1 MPDLSA
7 ALDANRYREIG
18 HESILACNLW
28 LSLNLAC
35 ERGDKA
41 ATLHAAEQ
49 IAILTRSTL
58 ALVKRLG
65 SADPDDDK
73 GAKREAQR

>member
-1 MPDLSA
+1 MPNIAD
-7 ALDANRYREIG
+7 ALDVNRYREIA

-41 ATLHAAEQ
+41 AALRACEQ

-58 ALVKRLG
+58 ALAKRLG
-65 SADPDDDK
+65 NAEPDD
-73 GAKREAQR
+73 ARQ